1 MKKIDEKNWAAFNVE
16 SLFDEI
22 KATKGKTTG
31 QLIKGDD
38 VPYIAAAKT
47 NNGFASMCSA
57 KEHPEWISNGN
68 AIVFVQLGDGAAGL
82 AHYIP
87 CLLYTSDAADE
98 L

>member
-47 NNGFASMCSA
+47 NKMEFSTFIMTT
-57 KEHPEWISNGN
+57 
-68 AIVFVQLGDGAAGL
+68 F
-82 AHYIP
+82 
-87 CLLYTSDAADE
+87 
-98 L
+98 